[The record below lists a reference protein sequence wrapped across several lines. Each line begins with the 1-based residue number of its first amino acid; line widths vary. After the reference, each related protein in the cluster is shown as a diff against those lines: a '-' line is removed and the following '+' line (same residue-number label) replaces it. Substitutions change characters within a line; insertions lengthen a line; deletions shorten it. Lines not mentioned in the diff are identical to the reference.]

1 MKSLKEEEHRLT
13 LATKKDNMRRQL
25 EMQRQKVQYLRG
37 TTSVLITDR
46 GRKTEKGDWTFSSAK
61 VSKVSVSYKTSHG
74 R

>member
-37 TTSVLITDR
+37 TTSV
-46 GRKTEKGDWTFSSAK
+46 
-61 VSKVSVSYKTSHG
+61 
-74 R
+74 